1 MLWEYIRLVRIL
13 TWLERIVVFLTTF
26 VIPGS
31 IQLWQ
36 GWRNTGYCP
45 SCLDWGEAALYFVW
59 SQVAMLIIAWSTK
72 QVRARVNRELEWRF
86 SELNESI
93 DHVSEEHQR
102 GMTGIRGQ
110 VDDLRDW
117 VRELHRTLSDEL
129 GVELPRLTHTV
140 SFSASSGPSEVS
152 FDVRVDSVKRRT
164 RLLRWLKRQ
173 PGNLRRWIVKVF
185 WDWRMYGTTSR

>member
-13 TWLERIVVFLTTF
+13 TWPERIVVFLTTF

-36 GWRNTGYCP
+36 GWRETGYCP
-45 SCLDWGEAALYFVW
+45 SCVDWGEAALYFVW
-59 SQVAMLIIAWSTK
+59 SQVALLVIAWSTK
-72 QVRARVNRELEWRF
+72 QVRARVNRELEGRL

-93 DHVSEEHQR
+93 DHVSAEHQR
-102 GMTGIRGQ
+102 GMTGIGGQ
-110 VDDLRDW
+110 VDDLRNW
-117 VRELHRTLSDEL
+117 VRELHRALSDEL
-129 GVELPRLTHTV
+129 GVELPRLTHTL
-140 SFSASSGPSEVS
+140 SGSASAGPPTASAHLRVS
-152 FDVRVDSVKRRT
+152 PMKRRT

-185 WDWRMYGTTSR
+185 WDWRMR